1 MSKGVKV
8 GRMTLFSFFF
18 YFMNNMQLCNFV
30 SGWGVTYTYLPMPMV
45 VTHLNKQA
53 SF

>member
-1 MSKGVKV
+1 MSKGVKL
-8 GRMTLFSFFF
+8 GRMTLILF
-18 YFMNNMQLCNFV
+18 FMNNMQLCNFV
-30 SGWGVTYTYLPMPMV
+30 RGWGVTYIYLPMPMV